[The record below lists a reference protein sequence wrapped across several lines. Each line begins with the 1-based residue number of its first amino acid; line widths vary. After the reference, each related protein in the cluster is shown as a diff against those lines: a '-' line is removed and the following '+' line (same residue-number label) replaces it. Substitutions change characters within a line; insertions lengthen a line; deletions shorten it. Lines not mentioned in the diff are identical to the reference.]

1 MERELKELQ
10 KWLNDVNDFSLP
22 QYKELPGVDLYME
35 QVLKYI
41 NETLSAFSPDD
52 QKILTSFMVN
62 NYVKAKMIDEP
73 KKKRYNKEQIG
84 YLMAITLMKNTIS
97 MSDMALLLEMD
108 KNVSLDKGRLYA
120 FYCDV
125 QSALLHE
132 SSKTTKSIVDNFA
145 KKYQNEVNRK
155 NLQADDNLRNSLGL
169 LALRLA
175 IRAEANKLLSDQIIR
190 ELRQDMH
197 GARAVEIE
205 STPGHDE
212 IRRENKI
219 GKGEARRLA
228 IAKEAAKKGK

>member
-1 MERELKELQ
+1 MDKEIKELQ

-22 QYKELPGVDLYME
+22 QYKELPNVDLYME

-41 NETLSAFSPDD
+41 NETLSVFSPDD

-73 KKKRYNKEQIG
+73 VKKRYSKEQMG
-84 YLMAITLMKNTIS
+84 YLMAITLMKDTLS
-97 MSDMALLLEMD
+97 MSDMSLLLEMD
-108 KNVSLDKGRLYA
+108 KAVSLDKGRLYA

-125 QSALLHE
+125 QSNLLHE
-132 SSKTTKSIVDNFA
+132 ASKSTKAIVDNFSR
-145 KKYQNEVNRK
+145 KYQNDQNHK
-155 NLQADDNLRNSLGL
+155 NPKADDNLRNSLGL

-175 IRAEANKLLSDQIIR
+175 IRAEANKLLSDQIIM
-190 ELRQDMH
+190 ELRKDMH

-228 IAKEAAKKGK
+228 IAKETAKKGK